1 MDGRKSAESTAFRVS
16 YDGRK
21 STALTNVLRNSIEG
35 KTSNLRNSIDGRQ
48 TTAQTKINTR

>member
-1 MDGRKSAESTAFRVS
+1 MDGRKSAEST
-16 YDGRK
+16 RK